1 MVDDGQSKTEFHD
14 FDIYIYIAIKN
25 HSLSR
30 SYVITD
36 IFRRGKEDWNE
47 YPKDRKDR
55 SSAQHSNRKKK
66 EDKSVGG
73 RKKEVKGINRA
84 SFYRG

>member
-36 IFRRGKEDWNE
+36 IFRTERE
-47 YPKDRKDR
+47 
-55 SSAQHSNRKKK
+55 
-66 EDKSVGG
+66 GG
-73 RKKEVKGINRA
+73 LE
-84 SFYRG
+84 

>member
-36 IFRRGKEDWNE
+36 IFRTEREGGLERISKGSE
-47 YPKDRKDR
+47 R
-55 SSAQHSNRKKK
+55 SF
-66 EDKSVGG
+66 E
-73 RKKEVKGINRA
+73 RA
-84 SFYRG
+84 TFE